1 MQDKYK
7 RKIFG
12 VNMGIIRAREM
23 SISEIA
29 SSRFDFLRLEGRAEA
44 MYVIHN
50 IVALIGWK

>member
-1 MQDKYK
+1 
-7 RKIFG
+7 
-12 VNMGIIRAREM
+12 MGIIRAREM